1 MNLSDGTCSES
12 SIALGGLGVAL
23 SRSEA
28 GTRVQRLRVRL
39 GELRWGLESVDRLAR
54 EVLSL
59 VVELH
64 EGQAWRA
71 YGLANWDALVEAERL
86 RMPGLGPDEELAAVR
101 FLLENHFTHRAVA
114 SVLGFSGST
123 VSRKR
128 SVLEGQGVVF
138 PARVRS
144 LDGKVRSAVR
154 AEPGSVI
161 GEVLPGQMDL
171 PLEATGPSAS
181 AAEVAAFLKRV
192 EEAPLVPGE
201 AVGQI
206 RVVLEEALLP
216 AMEQLEAAVSQG
228 MVLPERVQSA
238 MRALDGRVEQAYQ
251 RWRAVS
257 LRGAV

>member
-1 MNLSDGTCSES
+1 MQHETSLES
-12 SIALGGLGVAL
+12 FAL
-23 SRSEA
+23 SRAEA
-28 GTRVQRLRVRL
+28 GTRVQRLRMRL
-39 GELRWGLESVDRLAR
+39 GELRRGLESVDRLAT
-54 EVLSL
+54 EVLRL

-64 EGQAWRA
+64 EGRAWLA
-71 YGLANWDALVEAERL
+71 YGLRDWDALVEAQRL
-86 RMPGLGPDEELAAVR
+86 RLPALGPDEELSVVR
-101 FLLENHFTHRAVA
+101 FLLENHLTHRAIKEVTGC
-114 SVLGFSGST
+114 SVGS

-128 SVLEGQGVVF
+128 SALVAQGIVL
-138 PARVRS
+138 PDRVRS
-144 LDGKVRSAVR
+144 LDGKVRRVAR

-171 PLEATGPSAS
+171 PLEAAGPSAS

-216 AMEQLEAAVSQG
+216 AMDQLEAAVSQG

-238 MRALDGRVEQAYQ
+238 MRAVDGRVELAYQ

>member
-1 MNLSDGTCSES
+1 MQHGTSLES
-12 SIALGGLGVAL
+12 FPL

-28 GTRVQRLRVRL
+28 GARVQRLRMRL
-39 GELRWGLESVDRLAR
+39 GELRRGLESVDRLAT
-54 EVLSL
+54 EVLRL

-64 EGQAWRA
+64 EGRAWLA
-71 YGLANWDALVEAERL
+71 YGLQDWDALVEAQRL
-86 RMPGLGPDEELAAVR
+86 RMPALDPEEELAAVR
-101 FLLENHFTHRAVA
+101 FLLENHFTHRAIKVVTGC
-114 SVLGFSGST
+114 SVGS

-128 SVLEGQGVVF
+128 SALVAQGIAL
-138 PARVRS
+138 PDRVRS
-144 LDGKVRSAVR
+144 LDGKVRRVAR

-206 RVVLEEALLP
+206 RIVLEEALLP

-228 MVLPERVQSA
+228 MVLPQRVQSA
-238 MRALDGRVEQAYQ
+238 MRALDGSVEQAYQ